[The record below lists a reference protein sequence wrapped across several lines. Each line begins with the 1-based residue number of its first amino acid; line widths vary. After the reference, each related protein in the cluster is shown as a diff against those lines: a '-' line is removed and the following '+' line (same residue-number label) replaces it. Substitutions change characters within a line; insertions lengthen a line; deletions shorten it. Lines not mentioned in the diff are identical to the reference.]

1 MRIFFGFITCV
12 VLCISGFVHT
22 SGLRAERWRP
32 TMGSQTH
39 ESPFACD
46 RLALQPVARS
56 RHFDEL
62 GPQLRA
68 MKTGVR
74 ELPNGYAFQFPADF
88 KAVQLVAEWAAGER
102 LCCPFFDINIRL
114 EPEGGPMWLTI
125 TGREGTK
132 RFMQVDAPAW
142 IKP

>member
-12 VLCISGFVHT
+12 VLCISGFART
-22 SGLRAERWRP
+22 SGLGDERP
-32 TMGSQTH
+32 SFSMGNQAH

-46 RLALQPVARS
+46 RLALEPVARS
-56 RHFDEL
+56 RHFDQL

-68 MKTGVR
+68 IKTGVR
-74 ELPNGYAFQFPADF
+74 ELSNGYAFQFPADV
-88 KAVQLVAEWAAGER
+88 KTVQLVAEWAAGER
-102 LCCPFFDINIRL
+102 LCCPFFDISIRL
-114 EPEGGPMWLTI
+114 EPEGGPVWLTI

-132 RFMQVDAPAW
+132 RFLQVDVSAW